1 MEASRHV
8 GAAEVTPSPIVA
20 PKAKRIDE
28 SAVDI
33 TAPRTIGDQ
42 LAYRAGVS
50 TTGTIGSSMTVMSP
64 QPEKRENCQDNDN
77 QSDQVNQPVHF
88 ILLALR

>member
-42 LAYRAGVS
+42 LACRADVS